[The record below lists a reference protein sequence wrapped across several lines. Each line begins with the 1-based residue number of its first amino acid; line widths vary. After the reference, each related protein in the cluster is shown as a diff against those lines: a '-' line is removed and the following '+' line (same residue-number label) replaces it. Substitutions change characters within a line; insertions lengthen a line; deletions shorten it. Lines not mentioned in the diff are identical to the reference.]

1 MISYFK
7 FHDVSNV
14 LLQTLNC
21 KPIASLD
28 HFGAD
33 MLASADMV
41 EEVQCG
47 ASKVIKVS
55 ALFLRTSTESLM
67 ATNFNC
73 IYYTCTLF
81 YTLHVHCGTGT

>member
-1 MISYFK
+1 MYTCIVIKYYVHLYSIFIRTI
-7 FHDVSNV
+7 F

-41 EEVQCG
+41 EEAQCG

-55 ALFLRTSTESLM
+55 NRLWLPILSAFIILVLQL
-67 ATNFNC
+67 NVVK
-73 IYYTCTLF
+73 L
-81 YTLHVHCGTGT
+81 